1 MPAPTLSL
9 DDLKALETKSAGEL
23 LAWAYQTF
31 GDRVAFASSFGAED
45 VVVLDHIAK
54 YAPKL
59 RVFTLDTGRLHEET
73 YDVMERVRAKYGLS
87 IEVTFPDQAKVEA
100 LERAKG
106 FYSMRVSI
114 ENRKECCN
122 IRKVEPLKRVLSTV
136 DAWITGLRREQAV
149 TRTDTPKAEVDQ
161 GFGGIIKLN
170 PIIEWS
176 EPEVWAYI
184 KQHEVPYNA
193 LHDRSF
199 PSIGCS
205 PCTRAIAAGEDVRA
219 GRWWWE
225 NPEQK
230 ECGLHVKK
238 H

>member
-23 LAWAYQTF
+23 LAWGYQTF
-31 GDRVAFASSFGAED
+31 GDRIAFASSFGAED

-54 YAPKL
+54 FAPKL

-73 YDVMERVRAKYGLS
+73 YDVMERVRAKYGLQ
-87 IEVTFPDQAKVEA
+87 IEVTFPDQAKIEA

-122 IRKVEPLKRVLSTV
+122 IRKVEPLKRVLSSV

-176 EPEVWAYI
+176 EAEVWDYI
-184 KQHEVPYNA
+184 KKHDVPYNA